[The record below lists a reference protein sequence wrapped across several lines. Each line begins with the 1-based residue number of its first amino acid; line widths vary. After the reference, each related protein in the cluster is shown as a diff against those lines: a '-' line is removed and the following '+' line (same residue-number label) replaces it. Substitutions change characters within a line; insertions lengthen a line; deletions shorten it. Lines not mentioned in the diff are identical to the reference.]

1 MKTYRESICAKRLEQ
16 LKAEMGPSKPV
27 KVEPVRTEAELI
39 AAAAAWE
46 VEVTPE
52 LIANVAER
60 EMRIKGEM

>member
-27 KVEPVRTEAELI
+27 KVEPVRTLDELTAEAV
-39 AAAAAWE
+39 AWE
-46 VEVTPE
+46 VEPTPE

-60 EMRIKGEM
+60 ETRIKGEM